1 MAAYASCPSVTCST
15 PRIDAG
21 CNWGVGGREQHP
33 INCVNWNQARAYCRS
48 LGGDLPTEAQ
58 WEYAARGMDGR
69 LYPWGNDAPTY
80 LQACWSRPGPCPVR
94 SFPSSNSPFGIFDMA
109 GNVWEWTLDYYAT
122 YTGSASSY
130 VLNPTNPFSG
140 ALRVLRGG
148 SSQYSP
154 RELRSSYR
162 YTSSATSSPTTFGFR
177 CARGA
182 M

>member
-1 MAAYASCPSVTCST
+1 MLEST
-15 PRIDAG
+15 
-21 CNWGVGGREQHP
+21 
-33 INCVNWNQARAYCRS
+33 
-48 LGGDLPTEAQ
+48 
-58 WEYAARGMDGR
+58 
-69 LYPWGNDAPTY
+69 
-80 LQACWSRPGPCPVR
+80 GPCPVR

-109 GNVWEWTLDYYAT
+109 GNVWEWTFGLLCNLYR
-122 YTGSASSY
+122 SASSY

-182 M
+182 V